1 MENLNSGYQQ
11 HSSFMKE
18 IEDLNS
24 NIREVVDKVSQQ
36 QRNSYTD
43 SFLNYLAIV
52 PDFNLPES
60 SMLVGN

>member
-1 MENLNSGYQQ
+1 
-11 HSSFMKE
+11 MKE

-52 PDFNLPES
+52 PDFNLPKS
-60 SMLVGN
+60 SMIFGN

>member
-1 MENLNSGYQQ
+1 MENLNSGNQQ

-18 IEDLNS
+18 MEDLNS

-52 PDFNLPES
+52 PDFNLP
-60 SMLVGN
+60 